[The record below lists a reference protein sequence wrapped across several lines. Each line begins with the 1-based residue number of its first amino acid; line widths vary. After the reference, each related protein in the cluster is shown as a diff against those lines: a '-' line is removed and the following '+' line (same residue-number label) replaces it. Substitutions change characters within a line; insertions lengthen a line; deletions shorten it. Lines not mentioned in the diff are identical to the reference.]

1 MANSHEGN
9 LLTAKKITKAAADA
23 GADAIKFQKFTADEL
38 AMPNHEYYKLYKKL
52 EMPPKSWKQLISYAK
67 SQKLLVFVDIFG
79 IKSAKFIL
87 KTNIDGYKIH
97 SSDISN
103 PKLLQLLSKTKKPV
117 LISTAGST
125 MNELFEIL
133 TLFQNK
139 KREIVLMHGFQGY
152 PTSIQDTQLLKIHAL
167 KNSFAL
173 PVGLMDHISGD
184 SKISKIVP
192 LLGLAMGASVI
203 EKHITLDRNKKGLDY
218 YSALEPNEFK
228 DFVSLC
234 KIISQTFGKNSLEL
248 SEKELIYREQHKK
261 SPISK
266 SDIKKGTKLTSNLFE
281 FKRTRQKQKISIYDF
296 QNKTSTK
303 LIKKDSI
310 LDEKMFENI
319 PPHIAAVI
327 ACRVNSSRLYAKP
340 LQLIGKYTILELL
353 LKQIKQSSYIDEV
366 VLAISE
372 NRGNEPFVDFAKKN
386 NIKFIRGDDNDVLQR
401 LIKAAKL
408 VNADILFRA
417 TADCPYIYWNGID
430 HLIQKHIS
438 GKFDL
443 SFYEKIPLGSC
454 YEIINLNSLEISHK
468 KGSSRHRSELV
479 TLFMNENQKKFKI
492 NRILP
497 PKIFQRP
504 EVRITVDSPQ
514 DLWVA
519 RIIHEQLGKG
529 IKPISLKKII
539 KFLDNNPEITQI
551 NSKTLI
557 GKSRIWT

>member
-79 IKSAKFIL
+79 IKSAQFIL
-87 KTNIDGYKIH
+87 KTNIDGFKVH

-103 PKLLQLLSKTKKPV
+103 PKLLDVLSKTKKPV

-125 MNELFEIL
+125 INELYEIL
-133 TLFQNK
+133 PLFQNK

-152 PTSIQDTQLLKIHAL
+152 PTLIQDQLLKIQAL
-167 KNSFAL
+167 KNSFDL

-184 SKISKIVP
+184 SKISKILP
-192 LLGLAMGASVI
+192 LLGLAMGATVI

-218 YSALEPNEFK
+218 YSALEPHEFK
-228 DFVSLC
+228 DFVHLC
-234 KIISQTFGKNSLEL
+234 KLVSQTFGNNSLEL
-248 SEKELIYREQHKK
+248 SKRELIYREQHKK
-261 SPISK
+261 SPIAK
-266 SDIKKGTKLTSNLFE
+266 LDIKKGTKLTSNLFK
-281 FKRTRQKQKISIYDF
+281 FKRTKQKHKISYYDF
-296 QNKTSTK
+296 KNRTSKK
-303 LIKKDSI
+303 LIKKNST
-310 LDEKMFENI
+310 LDEKMFEKN
-319 PPHIAAVI
+319 PPRIAAVI
-327 ACRVNSSRLYAKP
+327 ACRVDSTRLYAKP

-353 LKQIKQSSYIDEV
+353 LNQIKQSGYIDEV

-372 NRGNEPFVDFAKKN
+372 NIGNEPFVDFAKNN
-386 NIKFIRGDDNDVLQR
+386 NIKFILGDDNDVLDR
-401 LIKAAKL
+401 LIQGAKL
-408 VNADILFRA
+408 VNADIVFRA

-430 HLIQKHIS
+430 NLIQKHVS
-438 GKFDL
+438 GRFDL
-443 SFYEKIPLGSC
+443 SFYEKIPLGSY

-479 TLFMNENQKKFKI
+479 TLYMNENQQKFKI

-497 PKIFQRP
+497 PTKFQRP

-514 DLWVA
+514 DLMVA
-519 RIIHEQLGKG
+519 RIIYQNLGKKD
-529 IKPISLKKII
+529 IPIHLEKII
-539 KFLDNNPEITQI
+539 KFLDANPSIYKI
-551 NSKTLI
+551 NSDIPI
-557 GKSRIWT
+557 GVSRIWN